1 MLHRGLPTVDLFTSA
16 AELSADDLAA
26 LVTGPSLLLPPSE
39 PSSHPPRRGRHG
51 RDRRPPLLKL
61 FRPRSH
67 SRTSQ
72 HSPTRSPSS
81 HHREAQYVLCPLS
94 SSLLTPA
101 LAAPRLVP
109 LLRPLLLLRPFPRF
123 NWLDPLVHLVDFA
136 PPKPLS
142 PRSAPRNLGPP
153 PLPPHYR
160 SLSHSTRP
168 IPRGGGTPTRAR
180 RGPAGGQGRVGKQF
194 GRPNARREWR
204 KTGSPPPG
212 AMGTTPERRTDER
225 GREPTRYVPLTLFER
240 ALMLD

>member
-101 LAAPRLVP
+101 LAAPVSFLYYDPFSSFAPSHDSTGSTLSYTSSTSHLQSLSALEAHRETSALPPSLPTIDPSLTPLVLSP
-109 LLRPLLLLRPFPRF
+109 EEEELLRALGVDPQAVKEGWESNLVDRTLGENGERLGLLLRGQWERLRKGEPT
-123 NWLDPLVHLVDFA
+123 NEVENQLGT
-136 PPKPLS
+136 S
-142 PRSAPRNLGPP
+142 PSP
-153 PLPPHYR
+153 
-160 SLSHSTRP
+160 SL
-168 IPRGGGTPTRAR
+168 
-180 RGPAGGQGRVGKQF
+180 
-194 GRPNARREWR
+194 NAR
-204 KTGSPPPG
+204 
-212 AMGTTPERRTDER
+212 
-225 GREPTRYVPLTLFER
+225 
-240 ALMLD
+240 